1 MQHPPTNRNIMATM
15 TLKERIES
23 RVEFRKIRLGRK
35 TAFTA
40 SAFIDDVLYETT
52 KATKE
57 LCVAD
62 LVRKAERKDGIHADS
77 IKGSSRPNYGK
88 CGSMKRNPGH
98 AFIEPFAPCT
108 KGHER
113 HIPHNQD
120 N

>member
-77 IKGSSRPNYGK
+77 IKGLSYLDAECNPLTTGK
-88 CGSMKRNPGH
+88 ARQGGARLCYKL
-98 AFIEPFAPCT
+98 
-108 KGHER
+108 
-113 HIPHNQD
+113 
-120 N
+120 

>member
-77 IKGSSRPNYGK
+77 IKGLSYLDAECNPLTMGK
-88 CGSMKRNPGH
+88 ARQGGARLCYKL
-98 AFIEPFAPCT
+98 
-108 KGHER
+108 
-113 HIPHNQD
+113 
-120 N
+120 

>member
-77 IKGSSRPNYGK
+77 IKGLSYLDAE
-88 CGSMKRNPGH
+88 CNPL
-98 AFIEPFAPCT
+98 T
-108 KGHER
+108 KGKAR
-113 HIPHNQD
+113 QGGARLCYKL
-120 N
+120 

>member
-1 MQHPPTNRNIMATM
+1 MATM

-77 IKGSSRPNYGK
+77 ITGLSYLDAECNPLTMGK
-88 CGSMKRNPGH
+88 ARQGGARLCYKL
-98 AFIEPFAPCT
+98 
-108 KGHER
+108 
-113 HIPHNQD
+113 
-120 N
+120 

>member
-23 RVEFRKIRLGRK
+23 RVEFRK

-77 IKGSSRPNYGK
+77 IPPCPDKPMNNY
-88 CGSMKRNPGH
+88 P
-98 AFIEPFAPCT
+98 I
-108 KGHER
+108 
-113 HIPHNQD
+113 I
-120 N
+120 

>member
-1 MQHPPTNRNIMATM
+1 M

-40 SAFIDDVLYETT
+40 SAFIDGVLYETT

-77 IKGSSRPNYGK
+77 IPPCPEKPMNDYNKDDSNGLLYLNAECNPLTMGK
-88 CGSMKRNPGH
+88 ARQGGARLCYKH
-98 AFIEPFAPCT
+98 
-108 KGHER
+108 
-113 HIPHNQD
+113 
-120 N
+120 